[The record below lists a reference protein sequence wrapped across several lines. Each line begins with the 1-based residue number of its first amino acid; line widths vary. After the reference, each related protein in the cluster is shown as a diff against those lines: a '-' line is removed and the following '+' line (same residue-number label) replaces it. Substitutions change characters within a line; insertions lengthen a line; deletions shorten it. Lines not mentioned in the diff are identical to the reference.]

1 VNAHYNTLQFA
12 ASTTYDRPS
21 ERTLQWSTID
31 AKVGLK
37 LCHCI
42 AEDEHGQATMD
53 SIQLPLCVASRCWNA
68 VMHCV
73 RRQGNWLLH
82 PIIPSVMVLDC
93 CIALYLGS
101 WQLTAVLYCLQCHG
115 NCLLYRFVCRG
126 MAIVLLY
133 HTVSWIWMVTDCCT
147 ALYTA
152 SWYMIAVL
160 HCMIC
165 HGEELLHCTVSSV
178 TVTVCAN
185 RSNVPARGLCGVWHS
200 L

>member
-1 VNAHYNTLQFA
+1 MNAHYNTLQFA

-53 SIQLPLCVASRCWNA
+53 SIQLPLCVASRCWIA

-73 RRQGNWLLH
+73 RRVIGCCTLSYPASSCLTVASLCILDHGN
-82 PIIPSVMVLDC
+82 
-93 CIALYLGS
+93 
-101 WQLTAVLYCLQCHG
+101 CLQCHG

-152 SWYMIAVL
+152 S
-160 HCMIC
+160 
-165 HGEELLHCTVSSV
+165 
-178 TVTVCAN
+178 
-185 RSNVPARGLCGVWHS
+185 GV
-200 L
+200 